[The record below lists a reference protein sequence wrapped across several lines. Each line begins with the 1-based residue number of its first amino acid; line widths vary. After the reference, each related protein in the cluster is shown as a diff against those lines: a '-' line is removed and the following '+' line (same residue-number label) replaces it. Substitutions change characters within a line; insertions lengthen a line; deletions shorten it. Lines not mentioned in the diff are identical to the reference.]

1 MGSRGDVG
9 GVTGDMA
16 AVQVSIAAFW
26 EWHHWIFIRRHQD
39 ILQLCLWRPKP
50 DVFHKKSGHH
60 QLCVCY
66 RNLAFSR
73 RPQDTSIRI
82 CWDHKRIFLSW
93 EVGPSPVVF
102 VATQLGVFKG
112 FSGLFQL
119 RLLRPNLEYLS
130 WEVEPSPAL
139 FMAKEPVVLR
149 ETSGH
154 FLAGFGAT
162 KIVHFSRKVEP
173 FSAVLV
179 ETVFYAKSWC
189 FPNHNQVVCSPE
201 PNHRI
206 ENWP

>member
-73 RPQDTSIRI
+73 RPRDTSIRI

-112 FSGLFQL
+112 CLATFPAAFVETKSGIF
-119 RLLRPNLEYLS
+119 
-130 WEVEPSPAL
+130 
-139 FMAKEPVVLR
+139 FMGSRAISSFVYGERTGCFEGLCF
-149 ETSGH
+149 EH

-179 ETVFYAKSWC
+179 RTVF
-189 FPNHNQVVCSPE
+189 
-201 PNHRI
+201 
-206 ENWP
+206 

>member
-39 ILQLCLWRPKP
+39 ILQLCLWRPKQ

-73 RPQDTSIRI
+73 RPRDTSIRI

-112 FSGLFQL
+112 CLATFPAAFVETKSGIF
-119 RLLRPNLEYLS
+119 
-130 WEVEPSPAL
+130 
-139 FMAKEPVVLR
+139 FMGSRAISSFVYGERTGCFEGLCF
-149 ETSGH
+149 EH

-179 ETVFYAKSWC
+179 RTVF
-189 FPNHNQVVCSPE
+189 
-201 PNHRI
+201 
-206 ENWP
+206 

>member
-1 MGSRGDVG
+1 MFFTRSPAITNYVSATGTWRFQGDLRTLPSVFVETIRG
-9 GVTGDMA
+9 
-16 AVQVSIAAFW
+16 
-26 EWHHWIFIRRHQD
+26 
-39 ILQLCLWRPKP
+39 
-50 DVFHKKSGHH
+50 
-60 QLCVCY
+60 
-66 RNLAFSR
+66 
-73 RPQDTSIRI
+73 
-82 CWDHKRIFLSW
+82 IFLSW

-179 ETVFYAKSWC
+179 ETVFYAKS
-189 FPNHNQVVCSPE
+189 
-201 PNHRI
+201 
-206 ENWP
+206 

>member
-1 MGSRGDVG
+1 M
-9 GVTGDMA
+9 
-16 AVQVSIAAFW
+16 
-26 EWHHWIFIRRHQD
+26 
-39 ILQLCLWRPKP
+39 
-50 DVFHKKSGHH
+50 
-60 QLCVCY
+60 
-66 RNLAFSR
+66 
-73 RPQDTSIRI
+73 
-82 CWDHKRIFLSW
+82 
-93 EVGPSPVVF
+93 
-102 VATQLGVFKG
+102 GVFKE

-179 ETVFYAKSWC
+179 ETVFYAKS
-189 FPNHNQVVCSPE
+189 
-201 PNHRI
+201 
-206 ENWP
+206 

>member
-26 EWHHWIFIRRHQD
+26 EWHHLIFIRRHQD

-73 RPQDTSIRI
+73 RPRDTSIRI

-112 FSGLFQL
+112 CLATFPAAFVETKSGIFFMGSRAISSFVYGERTGCFEGDLWTFSSRVWGDKNSTFFT
-119 RLLRPNLEYLS
+119 ES
-130 WEVEPSPAL
+130 WA
-139 FMAKEPVVLR
+139 
-149 ETSGH
+149 
-154 FLAGFGAT
+154 
-162 KIVHFSRKVEP
+162 IFSRVSEDGILSQIMM
-173 FSAVLV
+173 F
-179 ETVFYAKSWC
+179 TKS
-189 FPNHNQVVCSPE
+189 
-201 PNHRI
+201 
-206 ENWP
+206 